1 MRPLTGALLRNMGP
15 IGSHSAAGRVPA
27 ERRKMDD
34 RPHYGNEAS
43 RNARRAV
50 PQGAHARPEGRQ
62 AQRRQAQPQGAQ
74 GGTQAQRCQQPRTGE
89 RPRAAARPQAAG
101 GQAARPRTASQ
112 PQTAAQPQAARSQA
126 AQPRVAAQSQAAA
139 RPQAARG
146 QAVQPRVRPASRAAA
161 EAQAYRR
168 TDDGSGYR
176 PVRAGGTGGRPPA
189 GGSPSGKPGK
199 PAKRGPWRVVF
210 WIALAVL
217 IVSLGIL
224 GALVFSYWQGQNAY
238 DKIADQAFEAPDDV
252 EGASLEDLQV
262 DWDALRAINPDVV
275 GWIYIPGTVV
285 NYPIVHTGDDER
297 YLTYD
302 FNGQQGWGATF
313 GTIFLQ
319 AANAADFS
327 DDNNIVYGHN
337 LNNGSMFACF
347 AGFEDAAEF
356 NAHRTI
362 YLLTPQGNYK
372 LRTFSLVHCSAD
384 DPLAQ
389 TGFADAQ
396 AMEDY
401 VQDKI
406 DRSVAAPEGQLPA
419 ASEMD
424 HTFAFVTCDN
434 LPSDGRYVLFS
445 YVEETTVAGQGAAED
460 GASAQ
465 DGGTEDG
472 AAMAVSDASEE
483 LAAA

>member
-1 MRPLTGALLRNMGP
+1 
-15 IGSHSAAGRVPA
+15 
-27 ERRKMDD
+27 MDD
-34 RPHYGNEAS
+34 RPQHGNEA
-43 RNARRAV
+43 ARGARPDA
-50 PQGAHARPEGRQ
+50 QAWGAHARRPDARAQARPGRPQGRFPEQPRGQRAPQ
-62 AQRRQAQPQGAQ
+62 SRRQPSPAAGQPRQQSQGRGQSQPQARRSPG
-74 GGTQAQRCQQPRTGE
+74 QQPR
-89 RPRAAARPQAAG
+89 PAG
-101 GQAARPRTASQ
+101 PQAARPG
-112 PQTAAQPQAARSQA
+112 ARPA
-126 AQPRVAAQSQAAA
+126 PGAAA
-139 RPQAARG
+139 G
-146 QAVQPRVRPASRAAA
+146 
-161 EAQAYRR
+161 AQAYRR
-168 TDDGSGYR
+168 VDDGSGYR
-176 PVRAGGTGGRPPA
+176 PVRPAGSGGAGGIRAA
-189 GGSPSGKPGK
+189 GGPSSGKGGKAGK

-217 IVSLGIL
+217 VVSLGVL

-238 DKIADQAFEAPDDV
+238 DKIADQAFEAPDDI

-275 GWIYIPGTVV
+275 GWIYVPGTVV
-285 NYPIVHTGDDER
+285 NYPIVHTEDDER

-327 DDNNIVYGHN
+327 DQNNIVYGHN

-347 AGFEDAAEF
+347 AGFEDEAEF

-372 LRTFSLVHCSAD
+372 LRTFSLVHCPAD

-406 DRSVAAPEGQLPA
+406 DRSVAAPSGQLPA

-445 YVEETTVAGQGAAED
+445 YVEETTVAGQGAAGGGEPGEGAED
-460 GASAQ
+460 GAV
-465 DGGTEDG
+465 
-472 AAMAVSDASEE
+472 MAVNDATEE

>member
-43 RNARRAV
+43 RNARRVV
-50 PQGAHARPEGRQ
+50 PQGAHARPEGRH
-62 AQRRQAQPQGAQ
+62 AQRRQAQPQV
-74 GGTQAQRCQQPRTGE
+74 PR
-89 RPRAAARPQAAG
+89 
-101 GQAARPRTASQ
+101 GQAA
-112 PQTAAQPQAARSQA
+112 
-126 AQPRVAAQSQAAA
+126 
-139 RPQAARG
+139 
-146 QAVQPRVRPASRAAA
+146 QPRVRPASRAA

-217 IVSLGIL
+217 VVSLGIL

-285 NYPIVHTGDDER
+285 NYPIVHTDDDER

-445 YVEETTVAGQGAAED
+445 YVEETTVAGQGAAGD